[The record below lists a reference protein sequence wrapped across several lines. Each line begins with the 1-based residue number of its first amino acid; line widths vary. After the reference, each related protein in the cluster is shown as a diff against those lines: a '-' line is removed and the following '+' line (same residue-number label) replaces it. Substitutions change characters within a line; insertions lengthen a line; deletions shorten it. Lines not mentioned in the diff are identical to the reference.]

1 MVIRHELDFPCAKS
15 ILSRPL
21 REAATMYQ
29 FDQRLVALN
38 PTWEVLSR
46 ADRTSTAA
54 QSRDCGPTH
63 VTTVAPVDVIFT
75 DIGIRLRHVPGEVDF
90 TERQVTA
97 QPVTPSPNLSRE
109 IRACLSGAPHRLTI
123 LKAVPVVHSEAN
135 LPCPDCGETMVVS
148 ALDFALGHNAELVVE
163 KIHGHWCWHCY
174 AGTIGD
180 NVVELRRRLARW
192 VPGGESITV
201 PSLLYD
207 AAAHPR
213 SIQLE
218 VTTRCNLSCGY
229 CSNRLLAERR
239 DVDFAQLL
247 GLLDHIELEMVDQ
260 VELTGLGE
268 GLLHPRL
275 LDVVKAIRR
284 RAAVTDIGM
293 VTNGVSLMRDRV
305 APLIEAGLSRVSVSI
320 DSLDPERFYRQRPGT
335 RLEKI
340 LANVED
346 IARLRDENGFADFR
360 FGIHAVVTD
369 DPYAQAEPLIFYSAE
384 LGLELPIFTPLD
396 AREVSLGLYGSQ
408 WPTAGRTTA
417 GDFEAFYTWV
427 VERWIELGGSVK
439 VPSRMR
445 RLDERPVTA
454 ARRREGFHHS
464 SLEDYP
470 SLWLCPWAIDKCF
483 IAGDGSILSC
493 CNAMTDIPRSALA
506 NLRHDVLRKVWAD
519 DLLWAYRLPLALDLL
534 PAGCVGCDQG
544 PPQGR
549 PISLSGSSAK

>member
-1 MVIRHELDFPCAKS
+1 
-15 ILSRPL
+15 
-21 REAATMYQ
+21 MYR
-29 FDQRLVALN
+29 FDQRLVALT
-38 PTWEVLSR
+38 PTWEALSR
-46 ADRTSTAA
+46 VGRTSTVA
-54 QSRDCGPTH
+54 QYRDRGPTQ
-63 VTTVAPVDVIFT
+63 VKAVAPVDVIFT
-75 DIGIRLRHVPGEVDF
+75 NIGIRLRHVPGEVDF
-90 TERQVTA
+90 SERQVTA
-97 QPVTPSPNLSRE
+97 CPVTPGPNLSRE

-123 LKAVPVVHSEAN
+123 LKAFPLVHSEAN
-135 LPCPDCGETMVVS
+135 LPCRDCGETMVAS
-148 ALDFALGHNAELVVE
+148 ALDCALGDNAELVVE
-163 KIHGHWCWHCY
+163 KVHGHWCWRCY
-174 AGTIGD
+174 AGVIGD
-180 NVVELRRRLARW
+180 NAVELRQRLASW
-192 VPGGESITV
+192 IPGGESISL

-207 AAAHPR
+207 TAAHPR

-239 DVDFAQLL
+239 DVDLAQLL
-247 GLLDHIELEMVDQ
+247 RLLDRIELDVVDQ

-268 GLLHPRL
+268 GLLHTRL
-275 LDVVKAIRR
+275 LDVVKAIRK

-293 VTNGVSLMRDRV
+293 VTNGVSLTRERI

-320 DSLDPERFYRQRPGT
+320 DSLDPERFCRQRPGT

-340 LANVED
+340 LANVGD
-346 IARLRDENGFADFR
+346 IARLRDENGSVDFC

-369 DPYAQAEPLIFYSAE
+369 DPYAQAEPLLIYSADI
-384 LGLELPIFTPLD
+384 GLDLPVFTPLD

-408 WPTAGRTTA
+408 WPAAGRTTA
-417 GDFEAFYTWV
+417 GEFEVFYTWV
-427 VERWIELGGSVK
+427 VKRWIELGGSIK
-439 VPSRMR
+439 VPTRMR

-493 CNAMTDIPRSALA
+493 CNAMTDIPRAALA
-506 NLRHDVLRKVWAD
+506 NLRHDALRKVWGV

-534 PAGCVGCDQG
+534 PPGCVGCDQG

-549 PISLSGSSAK
+549 PNSVSGSNAE